1 MTNEMIN
8 ELNVETID
16 QSLLDG
22 KVAIVTGGSRG
33 IGAEIAKT
41 LAQHG
46 AHVIINYRQRADD
59 ANDIV
64 NMIENDGGSALA
76 IQADVSNP
84 ADVTN
89 FINDVK
95 ERYEKIDILVNNA
108 GITRDRTF
116 RKLTEDEW
124 TDVINVN
131 LNSVFLMTSAV
142 INHMYDQQFGR
153 IINISSV
160 IGQTGGFGQTN
171 YAASKAGLIGFTK
184 SLALETAT
192 TGITVN
198 AILPGFIDTEM
209 VQHVPE
215 KVLNNII
222 STIPMRRL
230 GETSEIAQAVLFLTG
245 ANYMTGQS
253 LHING
258 GLFM

>member
-1 MTNEMIN
+1 MNKIKNKPITSSNH
-8 ELNVETID
+8 
-16 QSLLDG
+16 SLLDG

-41 LAQHG
+41 LATYG
-46 AHVIINYRQRADD
+46 AHVVINYRERADD
-59 ANDIV
+59 ANKVIHT
-64 NMIENDGGSALA
+64 IENSGGSAYA
-76 IQADVSNP
+76 IQSDVS
-84 ADVTN
+84 DSLSVKQ
-89 FINDVK
+89 FINEVIS
-95 ERYEKIDILVNNA
+95 RYGKIDVLINNA

-116 RKLTEDEW
+116 RKLSESEW
-124 TDVINVN
+124 NDVINVN

-142 INHMYDQQFGR
+142 INTMVEQEFGR

-184 SLALETAT
+184 SLALEMAT
-192 TGITVN
+192 SGVTVN

-209 VQHVPE
+209 VQQVPE
-215 KVLNNII
+215 HVLNNII
-222 STIPMRRL
+222 SSIPMRRL
-230 GETSEIAQAVLFLTG
+230 GTTDEIAHAVLYLTE
-245 ANYMTGQS
+245 ADYVTGQS